1 MADINVEN
9 FYRDVGTI
17 FTTLYASFPSKA
29 AIYVDEVS
37 GVDEPDEYGMHN
49 PRYTAGFFAML
60 WLAEEGYV
68 RYAEVIRQDGVDQ
81 ATLTEKAFLILSEP
95 VASIYDMP
103 AEPADPGHADP
114 DPAEGHGD
122 LVLEN
127 IGGQEED
134 RVEEEPDLSPSVL
147 EDRMLVINQLRDALR
162 SGSSIAIAKVVQF
175 ILR

>member
-9 FYRDVGTI
+9 FYRDVGSI

-60 WLAEEGYV
+60 WLAEEGYM

-81 ATLTEKAFLILSEP
+81 ATLTEKGFLILSEP
-95 VASIYDMP
+95 VASIYEMP
-103 AEPADPGHADP
+103 AEPADPGATDP
-114 DPAEGHGD
+114 GPDDP
-122 LVLEN
+122 VLKN
-127 IGGQEED
+127 LGSQQEE
-134 RVEEEPDLSPSVL
+134 RVEEEPDLSPSIL
-147 EDRMLVINQLRDALR
+147 EDRMLVINQLRAALR

-175 ILR
+175 VLR